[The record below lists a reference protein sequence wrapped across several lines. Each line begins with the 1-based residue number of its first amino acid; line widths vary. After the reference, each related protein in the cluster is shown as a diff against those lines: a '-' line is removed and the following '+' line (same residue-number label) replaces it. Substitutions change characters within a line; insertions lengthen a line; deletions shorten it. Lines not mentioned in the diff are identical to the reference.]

1 LQTSIKQ
8 TTSCNKV
15 VYNNTH
21 TTMKFIQF
29 AANLLVLSAASS
41 PLAAYAKSSDD
52 DTKAAPAVLLK
63 PKQEDDVAPAV
74 VPSSTNF
81 LRGAVG
87 AAYHFIVTSDGEDEG
102 GEGKDFMALGLA
114 CEEIGSTS
122 ECPGSQVCQWNLAQG
137 NTCCQKKCM
146 NSIGYP
152 QGCSSL
158 PVC

>member
-1 LQTSIKQ
+1 
-8 TTSCNKV
+8 
-15 VYNNTH
+15 
-21 TTMKFIQF
+21 MKFIQF

-87 AAYHFIVTSDGEDEG
+87 AAYYHFIVTSDGEDEG